1 MRTIDG
7 DLKKVQ
13 DELTEAKNS
22 YNAISKGKASESF
35 LQKDLGE
42 VIYNSTINPDAYFVE
57 KHHSENFSTLIYICH
72 KAKVQQFAD
81 VYEKILEEG
90 AVPKSLRYMELM
102 DKDGF
107 QIFRIVVLANKM
119 DNYINEARK

>member
-13 DELTEAKNS
+13 DELNEAKNN
-22 YNAISKGKASESF
+22 YNSLSKGKASESF

-42 VIYNSTINPDAYFVE
+42 IIYNSTINPDAYFVE
-57 KHHSENFSTLIYICH
+57 KAMSENLNTLIYICH
-72 KAKVQQFAD
+72 KAKIQQFAD
-81 VYEKILEEG
+81 VYERLVVEG

-102 DKDGF
+102 DKDG
-107 QIFRIVVLANKM
+107 
-119 DNYINEARK
+119 Y